1 MRIFLKRIFF
11 SLTQFLQQKRN
22 GLLMKFQSRFFQ
34 VETDLQQR
42 KSEVDA
48 LTLAELNKDVGLRTV
63 EP

>member
-1 MRIFLKRIFF
+1 
-11 SLTQFLQQKRN
+11 
-22 GLLMKFQSRFFQ
+22 MKFQSRFFQ